1 MYNFCFMLKTYNQD
15 IHAVDRLVKTF
26 IKHNVENIH
35 LYIVIPKTDYDIF
48 KKYEN
53 DNISIV
59 IEEKID
65 VCFFTEAVDGLS
77 VGYLNQEICKL
88 AFWKLNLCDNYC
100 CLDSECYFIRDFYYK
115 DFMYDETTP
124 YTVLF
129 EDKDLQ
135 VDYQY
140 YKYFWKNREPYLEKI
155 ANSMELNNHKIL
167 TCHGF
172 QNMSKKA
179 LKSFEHNYLSKFGYT
194 YKDIIK
200 IAPYEFSWY
209 NLWLQKN
216 KDIPIYICEP
226 FFKTY
231 HTQKQYWRDIFSGI
245 TEKDLARSYVGIVIN
260 GNFTPQNELV
270 NYGDLPIKPN
280 IQPQERM
287 KIRHIILLMKLQ
299 LWQPILSI
307 KGLIRLLKSKI

>member
-26 IKHNVENIH
+26 IKHTVEKIH

-260 GNFTPQNELV
+260 GNFISKGKII
-270 NYGDLPIKPN
+270 NYGEYSMKQYFLEQDRMNIK
-280 IQPQERM
+280 
-287 KIRHIILLMKLQ
+287 HIFMVMKL
-299 LWQPILSI
+299 LIYQPVLFC
-307 KGLIRLLKSKI
+307 KGFLRAFR